1 MTAAFHATDRAVLRI
16 AGPDAEHFLQGLVTN
31 DLARL
36 TDGPVYAAMLSP
48 QGKYLFD
55 FIMRRDGDDI
65 LLDVD
70 AARAADLAKRL
81 SLYRLRA
88 KVEIAEAGLA
98 VIVGT
103 GDAP

>member
-55 FIMRRDGDDI
+55 FIMLRDGDDI
-65 LLDVD
+65 ELASRNRFFLLVMAHDPLFGVEKNFVSVHDVFLKGF
-70 AARAADLAKRL
+70 R
-81 SLYRLRA
+81 
-88 KVEIAEAGLA
+88 
-98 VIVGT
+98 
-103 GDAP
+103 